1 VLVSAFGVVGLAL
14 AMVGIFGV
22 LAHAVGQRTRE
33 LGIRMALG
41 ARPRQVIAMV
51 SGSVARSVGAGTL
64 VGLALTALLAGSMR
78 PFLFGVTPLDPL
90 TFVGAAGVLA
100 LTAAAAAAV
109 PSLRA
114 VRVDPATAFRS
125 E

>member
-1 VLVSAFGVVGLAL
+1 MGLIGLAANKPG
-14 AMVGIFGV
+14 AMPAPLITT
-22 LAHAVGQRTRE
+22 L
-33 LGIRMALG
+33 
-41 ARPRQVIAMV
+41 
-51 SGSVARSVGAGTL
+51 TL